1 MKTGEIKRVTVP
13 GGSEVVCMLLP
24 SGSYLTDCGELINL
38 PSKGTSEK
46 SVRLTK
52 EQRETFK
59 LFLDAAKSY
68 GKLQH
73 EVEQKN
79 LEMQKLNQK
88 MREEAA
94 HLAAFNPNCSKK
106 VFADLVWIAFP
117 SYVKEVLEKYEFRCS
132 ITPGCGIAYSVH
144 DNLIYLYREIM
155 IDKYIQRK
163 GYSFLYE
170 EYDGT
175 LMFVDKAEKSSSYKE
190 VCERNRAKLSI
201 KGCKMY
207 ETLSVGDKYSLLY
220 TQVFSIKTP
229 KKLTK
234 ELAKELGEK
243 LASGMKWS

>member
-1 MKTGEIKRVTVP
+1 
-13 GGSEVVCMLLP
+13 MLLP

-190 VCERNRAKLSI
+190 VCERDRAKLSI

>member
-155 IDKYIQRK
+155 IDKYIRYFSATIYNQ
-163 GYSFLYE
+163 
-170 EYDGT
+170 
-175 LMFVDKAEKSSSYKE
+175 
-190 VCERNRAKLSI
+190 I
-201 KGCKMY
+201 Q
-207 ETLSVGDKYSLLY
+207 LLLNFFIRMADIND
-220 TQVFSIKTP
+220 T
-229 KKLTK
+229 
-234 ELAKELGEK
+234 
-243 LASGMKWS
+243 

>member
-13 GGSEVVCMLLP
+13 GESEVVCMLLP

-38 PSKGTSEK
+38 PSKGTTEK

-59 LFLDAAKSY
+59 LILNATKSY
-68 GKLQH
+68 EKLQH

-79 LEMQKLNQK
+79 LEMQKLKQK

-94 HLAAFNPNCSKK
+94 HLAAFNPKCSKK
-106 VFADLVWIAFP
+106 VFAELVWDAFP
-117 SYVKEVLEKYEFRCS
+117 DYVKEVLEKYEFCCS
-132 ITPGCGIAYSVH
+132 IIPGCGIVYNVH
-144 DNLIYLYREIM
+144 DNLIYLYRETM
-155 IDKYIQRK
+155 VDKYIQRK
-163 GYSFLYE
+163 GYNFLYE

-243 LASGMKWS
+243 LASGMEWS